1 MTDDD
6 KVRKG
11 EKKNGAQDG
20 TLQDATGKTR
30 WICGIVS
37 DTRQE
42 DKDIKKTT
50 YYCIIFRA
58 I

>member
-6 KVRKG
+6 KVWKG
-11 EKKNGAQDG
+11 GKKNGAQDG

-37 DTRQE
+37 DE

-50 YYCIIFRA
+50 YYCIIFRD